1 MNKRSETT
9 AQQTKKEQRLVRTV
23 FELNI
28 SIAFGQ
34 GQLLASGAE
43 VYLILRACSGRSEE
57 AMSKGATVLPLALIF
72 DESMGFCKETSKI
85 AQKFS
90 QVLPVLKDSGDLQET
105 STQNVLITKG
115 LAYFMGRGLVIAFGM
130 AIAQFLLSLFS
141 RLGLRGCE

>member
-1 MNKRSETT
+1 
-9 AQQTKKEQRLVRTV
+9 LVRTA

-72 DESMGFCKETSKI
+72 NESVGFCRETSKI

-90 QVLPVLKDSGDLQET
+90 QVLPGLKDRWGLQEI
-105 STQNVLITKG
+105 SAQNVLIKKG
-115 LAYFMGRGLVIAFGM
+115 LAGLYARGLAIAFGM
-130 AIAQFLLSLFS
+130 AIAQFLVSLIS
-141 RLGLRGCE
+141 R

>member
-9 AQQTKKEQRLVRTV
+9 AQQTNKEQRLVRTV
-23 FELNI
+23 FELSI

-72 DESMGFCKETSKI
+72 DESVGFCRETSKI

-90 QVLPVLKDSGDLQET
+90 QVLPGLKDRWDLQET
-105 STQNVLITKG
+105 GAQNMLIRKG
-115 LAYFMGRGLVIAFGM
+115 LADLHGRGLVIAFGM
-130 AIAQFLLSLFS
+130 AIALFLVSLIS
-141 RLGLRGCE
+141 R